1 MLRKYGFFKNMS
13 TISTQKQH
21 PQLTTLTLWIM
32 TIATGLVVA
41 NIYYNQPLLADMA
54 HTFKVSDKKAQQIS
68 LFTQIGYAS
77 GLLFIIP
84 LADMRRRKR
93 LILIDLVLVIIA
105 LIGSAMAQSVV
116 LMMVAGFLVGVSSVI
131 PQLLIPM
138 AAHLAKPHERGK
150 KIGFVM
156 SGLLIGILLSRTLSG
171 FVGEHFGWR
180 AMYYIAAGLMVLI
193 WLMILLF
200 LPEVEPD
207 YKGNYA
213 KLMKSLVHLIKTQPK
228 LRIAAF
234 RGALCFA
241 CFSAFWTTLVF
252 LLKQPQFNEGSEAA
266 GMFGLVGAFGALAA
280 GLMGRLSDKMDAYK
294 LSGYTLSLILISFI
308 VFYFSSH
315 SMAGLIIG
323 VIILDLGVQATHI
336 SNQSIIFALIPEAR
350 NRINTVYM
358 VSYFIGG
365 ALGTF
370 FASQVWKSYQWTGV
384 CVIGIVLSLFVLAV
398 HVLSYKKASAA
409 VPGVR

>member
-1 MLRKYGFFKNMS
+1 
-13 TISTQKQH
+13 
-21 PQLTTLTLWIM
+21 M

-54 HTFKVSDKKAQQIS
+54 HTFGVSDKKAQQIS
-68 LFTQIGYAS
+68 LFTQIGYAT
-77 GLLFIIP
+77 GLLFIVP
-84 LADMRRRKR
+84 LADMLKRKR
-93 LILIDLVLVIIA
+93 LILIDFILMIIS
-105 LIGSAMAQSVV
+105 LIASAMAPSVTI
-116 LMMVAGFLVGVSSVI
+116 LMIAGFLVGVSSVI

-171 FVGEHFGWR
+171 FIGEHFGWR
-180 AMYYIAAGLMVLI
+180 SMYYIAAGLMLLI
-193 WLMILLF
+193 WLMIFLF
-200 LPEVEPD
+200 LPEIEPD
-207 YKGNYA
+207 YKGNYG
-213 KLMKSLVHLIKTQPK
+213 KLMKSLIHLVKTQPK
-228 LRIAAF
+228 LRLAAF

-241 CFSAFWTTLVF
+241 SFSAFWTTLVF
-252 LLKQPQFNEGSEAA
+252 LLKQPQFNEGSAAA
-266 GMFGLVGAFGALAA
+266 GMFGLVGAFGAVAV
-280 GLMGRLSDKMDAYK
+280 GFMGRLSDKMDAHK
-294 LSGYTLSLILISFI
+294 LSIYTLTLILVSFI

-315 SMAGLIIG
+315 SIIGLIVG
-323 VIILDLGVQATHI
+323 VILLDMGVQATHI

-370 FASQVWKSYQWTGV
+370 FASLVWKNYEWNGV
-384 CVIGIVLSLFVLAV
+384 CAIGVILSVIVIIV
-398 HVLSYKKASAA
+398 HLLSYRKSSAVA
-409 VPGVR
+409 TSVR

>member
-1 MLRKYGFFKNMS
+1 MS
-13 TISTQKQH
+13 STHTAKQH
-21 PQLTTLTLWIM
+21 PHLTPLTLWIM

-54 HTFKVSDKKAQQIS
+54 HTFSVSDKKAQQIS
-68 LFTQIGYAS
+68 LFTQIGYAT
-77 GLLFIIP
+77 GLLFIVP
-84 LADMRRRKR
+84 LADMLKRKR
-93 LILIDLVLVIIA
+93 LILIDFVLMIISLMA
-105 LIGSAMAQSVV
+105 SAMAPSVTI
-116 LMMVAGFLVGVSSVI
+116 LMIAGFLVGVSSII

-171 FVGEHFGWR
+171 FIGEHFGWR
-180 AMYYIAAGLMVLI
+180 SMFYIAAGLMLLI
-193 WLMILLF
+193 WFMIFLF
-200 LPEVEPD
+200 LPEIEPD
-207 YKGNYA
+207 YKGNYG
-213 KLMKSLVHLIKTQPK
+213 KLMKSLIHLVKTQPK
-228 LRIAAF
+228 LRLAAF

-241 CFSAFWTTLVF
+241 GFSAFWTTLVF
-252 LLKQPQFNEGSEAA
+252 LLKQPQFNEGSAAA
-266 GMFGLVGAFGALAA
+266 GMFGLVGAFGAVAV
-280 GLMGRLSDKMDAYK
+280 GFMGRLSDKMDAYK
-294 LSGYTLSLILISFI
+294 LSIYTLSLILASFI

-315 SMAGLIIG
+315 SIIGLIIG
-323 VIILDLGVQATHI
+323 VILLDMGVQATHI

-370 FASQVWKSYQWTGV
+370 FASLVWKNYEWNGV
-384 CVIGIVLSLFVLAV
+384 CAIGAALSAIVIIVHLLN
-398 HVLSYKKASAA
+398 YKKSSATA
-409 VPGVR
+409 TDVR

>member
-1 MLRKYGFFKNMS
+1 MS
-13 TISTQKQH
+13 STNTAKQH
-21 PQLTTLTLWIM
+21 PHLTPLTLWIM

-54 HTFKVSDKKAQQIS
+54 RTFRISDKTAQQIS
-68 LFTQIGYAS
+68 LYTQIGYAT
-77 GLLFIIP
+77 GLLFIVP
-84 LADMRRRKR
+84 LADMVKRKR
-93 LILIDLVLVIIA
+93 LILIDFVLMIIS
-105 LIGSAMAQSVV
+105 LIASAMAPSVTI
-116 LMMVAGFLVGVSSVI
+116 LMIAGFLVGVSSVI

-171 FVGEHFGWR
+171 FIGEHFGWR
-180 AMYYIAAGLMVLI
+180 SMYYIASGLMLLI
-193 WLMILLF
+193 WLMIFLF
-200 LPEVEPD
+200 LPEIEPD
-207 YKGNYA
+207 YRGNYS
-213 KLMKSLVHLIKTQPK
+213 KLMKSLIHLVKTQPQ
-228 LRIAAF
+228 LRLAAF

-241 CFSAFWTTLVF
+241 GFSAFWTTLVF
-252 LLKQPQFNEGSEAA
+252 LLKEPQFNEGSAAA
-266 GMFGLVGAFGALAA
+266 GMFGLVGAFGAVAV
-280 GLMGRLSDKMDAYK
+280 GFMGRLSDKMDAYK
-294 LSGYTLSLILISFI
+294 LSAYTLALILISFI

-315 SMAGLIIG
+315 SIIGLIIG
-323 VIILDLGVQATHI
+323 VILLDMGVQATHI

-370 FASQVWKSYQWTGV
+370 FASLVWKNYQWSGV
-384 CVIGIVLSLFVLAV
+384 CAIGATLSVIVIVV
-398 HVLSYKKASAA
+398 HLLYYKKSSA
-409 VPGVR
+409 GVTNVR

>member
-1 MLRKYGFFKNMS
+1 
-13 TISTQKQH
+13 
-21 PQLTTLTLWIM
+21 M

-54 HTFKVSDKKAQQIS
+54 HDFGVSDKKAQQIS
-68 LFTQIGYAS
+68 LFTQIGYAT
-77 GLLFIIP
+77 GLLFIVP
-84 LADMRRRKR
+84 LADMLKRKR
-93 LILIDLVLVIIA
+93 LILIDFVLVI
-105 LIGSAMAQSVV
+105 LSLLGSALAPSVTIV
-116 LMMVAGFLVGVSSVI
+116 MIAGFLVGVSSVI

-156 SGLLIGILLSRTLSG
+156 SGLLIGILLSHTLSG
-171 FVGEHFGWR
+171 FIGEHFGWR
-180 AMYYIAAGLMVLI
+180 SMYYIAAGLMLVI
-193 WLMILLF
+193 WLMIFLF
-200 LPEVEPD
+200 LPELEPD
-207 YKGNYA
+207 YKGNYS
-213 KLMKSLVHLIKTQPK
+213 KLMKSLIHLVKTQPK
-228 LRIAAF
+228 LRLAAF

-252 LLKQPQFNEGSEAA
+252 LLKEPQFNEGSAAA
-266 GMFGLVGAFGALAA
+266 GMFGLVGAFGAVAV
-280 GLMGRLSDKMDAYK
+280 GFMGRLSDKMDAYK
-294 LSGYTLSLILISFI
+294 LSMYTLSLILISFI

-315 SMAGLIIG
+315 SIVGLIIG
-323 VIILDLGVQATHI
+323 VILLDMGVQATHI

-370 FASQVWKSYQWTGV
+370 FASLVWKNYAWNGV
-384 CVIGIVLSLFVLAV
+384 CAIGVVLSVIVIIV
-398 HVLSYKKASAA
+398 HLLNYRKPSAD
-409 VPGVR
+409 VTDVR

>member
-1 MLRKYGFFKNMS
+1 MS
-13 TISTQKQH
+13 SIPTAKQH
-21 PQLTTLTLWIM
+21 PHLTPLTLWIM

-54 HTFKVSDKKAQQIS
+54 HTFGVSDKKAQQIS
-68 LFTQIGYAS
+68 LFTQIGYAT
-77 GLLFIIP
+77 GLLFIVP
-84 LADMRRRKR
+84 LADMLKRKR
-93 LILIDLVLVIIA
+93 LILIDFILMIIS
-105 LIGSAMAQSVV
+105 LIASAMAPSVTI
-116 LMMVAGFLVGVSSVI
+116 LMIAGFLVGVSSVI

-171 FVGEHFGWR
+171 FIGEHFGWR
-180 AMYYIAAGLMVLI
+180 SMYYIAAGLMLLI
-193 WLMILLF
+193 WLMIFLF
-200 LPEVEPD
+200 LPEIEPD
-207 YKGNYA
+207 YKGNYG
-213 KLMKSLVHLIKTQPK
+213 KLMKSLIHLVKTQPK
-228 LRIAAF
+228 LRLAAF

-241 CFSAFWTTLVF
+241 SFSAFWTTLVF
-252 LLKQPQFNEGSEAA
+252 LLKQPQFNEGSAAA
-266 GMFGLVGAFGALAA
+266 GMFGLVGAFGAVAV
-280 GLMGRLSDKMDAYK
+280 GFMGRLSDKMDAHK
-294 LSGYTLSLILISFI
+294 LSIYTLALILISFI

-315 SMAGLIIG
+315 SITGLIVG
-323 VIILDLGVQATHI
+323 VILLDMGVQATHI

-370 FASQVWKSYQWTGV
+370 FASLVWKNYEWNGV
-384 CVIGIVLSLFVLAV
+384 CAIGAILSVIVIIVHL
-398 HVLSYKKASAA
+398 LSYRKSSAVA
-409 VPGVR
+409 TSVR

>member
-1 MLRKYGFFKNMS
+1 
-13 TISTQKQH
+13 
-21 PQLTTLTLWIM
+21 M

-54 HTFKVSDKKAQQIS
+54 NTFGVSDKKAQQIS
-68 LFTQIGYAS
+68 LFTQIGYAT
-77 GLLFIIP
+77 GLLFIVP
-84 LADMRRRKR
+84 LADMLKRKR
-93 LILIDLVLVIIA
+93 LILIDFVLMIIS
-105 LIGSAMAQSVV
+105 LIACAMAPSVTI
-116 LMMVAGFLVGVSSVI
+116 LMIAGFLVGVSSII

-171 FVGEHFGWR
+171 FIGEHFGWR
-180 AMYYIAAGLMVLI
+180 SMFYIAAGLMLLI
-193 WLMILLF
+193 WVMIFLF
-200 LPEVEPD
+200 LPEIEPD
-207 YKGNYA
+207 YKGNYG
-213 KLMKSLVHLIKTQPK
+213 KLMKSLIHLVKTQPK
-228 LRIAAF
+228 LRLAAF

-241 CFSAFWTTLVF
+241 GFSAFWTTLVF
-252 LLKQPQFNEGSEAA
+252 LLKQPQFNEGSAAA
-266 GMFGLVGAFGALAA
+266 GMFGLVGAFGAVAV
-280 GLMGRLSDKMDAYK
+280 GFMGRLSDKMDAYK
-294 LSGYTLSLILISFI
+294 LSIYTLSLILISFI

-315 SMAGLIIG
+315 SIIGLIIG
-323 VIILDLGVQATHI
+323 VILLDMGVQATHI

-370 FASQVWKSYQWTGV
+370 FASLVWKNYEWNGV
-384 CVIGIVLSLFVLAV
+384 CAIGAVLSVIVIAV
-398 HVLSYKKASAA
+398 HLLYYRKSSGNA
-409 VPGVR
+409 PDVR